1 MQRRSTKTRQAWIFF
16 QVFFLSLFASLSV
29 MTLSASIYTV
39 NYARR
44 MRKYSQFH
52 SYKERA
58 FMDLLLLCW
67 GFRFLKSFQ
76 EKKNKSQQLFIYG
89 TLVKKTALIS
99 VNGNGYAMSLQS
111 ESRFKNSHIKSQ
123 NQHSNIIFD
132 HVSRNILIFPVFCS
146 LTFAK
151 DWKLM
156 IRPLSVTWATAVVL
170 NGSRIV

>member
-1 MQRRSTKTRQAWIFF
+1 
-16 QVFFLSLFASLSV
+16 

-76 EKKNKSQQLFIYG
+76 EKKKKSAIVYLPNFG
-89 TLVKKTALIS
+89 KENALIS
-99 VNGNGYAMSLQS
+99 VNGNGHAVSLQ
-111 ESRFKNSHIKSQ
+111 
-123 NQHSNIIFD
+123 
-132 HVSRNILIFPVFCS
+132 
-146 LTFAK
+146 
-151 DWKLM
+151 
-156 IRPLSVTWATAVVL
+156 
-170 NGSRIV
+170 